1 MKKIY
6 SENIFILIGDK
17 GRHGDNDKHKVGE
30 DARVREKM
38 FPFLFVNKVSAYFCQ
53 KISTMNWQRI
63 RMRGDSADCTLDG
76 PPPPTSVSLVE
87 IYYCSRDKSMS
98 ALSHKSKVRCKQIH
112 EEERRG
118 GLMAK

>member
-1 MKKIY
+1 M
-6 SENIFILIGDK
+6 SLFLL
-17 GRHGDNDKHKVGE
+17 VT
-30 DARVREKM
+30 REGTGIMTSTKLAEM
-38 FPFLFVNKVSAYFCQ
+38 HELGKNVPFFVNKVSTYFCQ

-63 RMRGDSADCTLDG
+63 RMRGGSADCTLDG

-87 IYYCSRDKSMS
+87 IYYYSRDKSMS

-112 EEERRG
+112 EEERRR

>member
-1 MKKIY
+1 MFL
-6 SENIFILIGDK
+6 FILVTRE
-17 GRHGDNDKHKVGE
+17 GRGILTSTKLAKMHGLGK
-30 DARVREKM
+30 KM
-38 FPFLFVNKVSAYFCQ
+38 FPFLQTKYFCQ

-76 PPPPTSVSLVE
+76 PSPPTSVSLVE
-87 IYYCSRDKSMS
+87 IYYYSRDKSMS

-112 EEERRG
+112 EEERRR